1 MPPRNRN
8 IAPLDPNIVTA
19 EARIQE
25 HLRAAQEDIAAAQK
39 VADEFGVRF
48 YFLDKTYVPKT
59 TKVVETGGDWED
71 ELPDWNGSS
80 C

>member
-1 MPPRNRN
+1 MPPRTRTPSFN
-8 IAPLDPNIVTA
+8 PNA
-19 EARIQE
+19 EAESKIQE
-25 HLRAAQEDIAAAQK
+25 LLREAQIHITAAQK
-39 VADEFGVRF
+39 VADEAGVRF

-59 TKVVETGGDWED
+59 TTTVETGGDWED